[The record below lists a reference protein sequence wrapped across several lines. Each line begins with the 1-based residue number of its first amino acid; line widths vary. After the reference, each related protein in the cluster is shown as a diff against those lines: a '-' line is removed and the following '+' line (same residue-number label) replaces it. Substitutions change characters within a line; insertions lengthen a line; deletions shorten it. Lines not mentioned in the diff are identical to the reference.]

1 MCFSRTSVIHNVVIV
16 TLQFLIRRGRL
27 LILQPLTP
35 DFIWTPS
42 PHLLF
47 LKKMPSVYCLF
58 GPCLFRTGQSTPER
72 NKGRSELT
80 KFYLH
85 IFVFKINFLIIDA
98 PSPHTSKILKKSSNL
113 GCLES
118 SLWKVLNPSTDYQ
131 CSKEQSNRLSIIY
144 PPPHL
149 YSYMFPLLIN
159 IRGYARC
166 LLPHA

>member
-98 PSPHTSKILKKSSNL
+98 PSPHTSKILKKIVEFRVSRVL
-113 GCLES
+113 PVEGLEP
-118 SLWKVLNPSTDYQ
+118 LY
-131 CSKEQSNRLSIIY
+131 RLS
-144 PPPHL
+144 
-149 YSYMFPLLIN
+149 MFK
-159 IRGYARC
+159 RAK
-166 LLPHA
+166 